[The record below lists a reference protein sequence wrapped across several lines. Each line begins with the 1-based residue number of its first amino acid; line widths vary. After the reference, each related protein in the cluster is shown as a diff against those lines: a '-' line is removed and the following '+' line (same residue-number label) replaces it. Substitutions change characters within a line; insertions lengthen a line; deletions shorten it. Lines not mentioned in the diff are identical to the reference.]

1 MEWYTA
7 TRIVC
12 EVKGFDFYQARE
24 LITIINKEKKDK
36 GYYIP
41 NMYQVPKEWLEQRL
55 GFKIKNA

>member
-1 MEWYTA
+1 MKLLILERLEYQ
-7 TRIVC
+7 
-12 EVKGFDFYQARE
+12 YQARE

>member
-7 TRIVC
+7 TRIVR
-12 EVKGFDFYQARE
+12 EVKGFDFYQARK

-36 GYYIP
+36 DYYIP
-41 NMYQVPKEWLEQRL
+41 NINQVPKEWLEQRL

>member
-1 MEWYTA
+1 MNY
-7 TRIVC
+7 
-12 EVKGFDFYQARE
+12 KYLK
-24 LITIINKEKKDK
+24 LILTKSGGLNPSITLPKEKKDK